1 MITTIL
7 LQNKIINFVYKQ
19 CEQFVAVCDIEYIE
33 ANEWL
38 CRICTSDSE
47 IICAKRLNY
56 LNSLFAEYGFIRCH
70 KGYIVNMAKI
80 DKINSTKIF
89 LTSGKDIPLGRTYK
103 NIVRREFEKFI

>member
-1 MITTIL
+1 MITRTL
-7 LQNKIINFVYKQ
+7 PQNKTINFVYKQ
-19 CEQFVAVCDIEYIE
+19 CNQFVDICDIEYIE
-33 ANEWL
+33 SNEWL
-38 CRICTSDSE
+38 CKIYTADDE

-89 LTSGKDIPLGRTYK
+89 LISGKTIPLGRTYK
-103 NIVRREFEKFI
+103 DIVRCEFEKFI